1 MDAPTPSGDVLAQ
14 PTRARIFGL
23 LQECNGAAGTEELAE
38 RLDMH
43 PNGVRRHL
51 ERLQSAG
58 LIERRSVR
66 GRTGRPRDQWLVAA
80 GAHPGGE
87 RPKAY
92 SDLARWL
99 ARATPA
105 GPGRLREVERT
116 GREIGRE
123 LAPEGAD
130 DPPESFRRIFTV
142 LGFQPAM
149 DVKRPGEF
157 ACRLENCPYRDSVR
171 ENPDLICTLHH
182 GITAGF
188 LAEVDPQAKLMR
200 FEPHDPERAGCLVE
214 VAGGSWPRPD
224 ASEPG
229 SASRRS

>member
-92 SDLARWL
+92 SGPSSLAG
-99 ARATPA
+99 ARDPRGSRSAA
-105 GPGRLREVERT
+105 RGRANGSRNRS
-116 GREIGRE
+116 R
-123 LAPEGAD
+123 
-130 DPPESFRRIFTV
+130 
-142 LGFQPAM
+142 
-149 DVKRPGEF
+149 
-157 ACRLENCPYRDSVR
+157 ACAR
-171 ENPDLICTLHH
+171 
-182 GITAGF
+182 
-188 LAEVDPQAKLMR
+188 
-200 FEPHDPERAGCLVE
+200 GC
-214 VAGGSWPRPD
+214 R
-224 ASEPG
+224 
-229 SASRRS
+229 